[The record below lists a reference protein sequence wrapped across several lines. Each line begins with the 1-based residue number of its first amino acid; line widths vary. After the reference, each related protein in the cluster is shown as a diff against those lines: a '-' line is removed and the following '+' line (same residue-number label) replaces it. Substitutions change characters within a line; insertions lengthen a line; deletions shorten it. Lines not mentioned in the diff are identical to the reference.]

1 MKAWIL
7 AARPKTLPA
16 ALVPVWI
23 GSMPLLIDRTA
34 ETGSWFLFLGTL
46 VSCLCIQIATNLFN
60 DAIDFVKGADTEE
73 RLGPERVTASGLLSR
88 KAVVGGALSFC
99 VLAAIVAIPMVVE
112 RGWLIVVIGTVSLFF
127 SYGYTGGPL
136 PLAYRGFGGLFVILF
151 FGFVAVLGS
160 HFVQTGEW
168 GNKEMWLLAGQCG
181 LYSAV
186 LIAINNLRDRDE
198 DEKTGKRTLA
208 VRFGMKFARLEIAV
222 MGTLASIL
230 IIPVGICSG
239 CSALLSIAF
248 AIFLAVFHLALSWR
262 VFRTEPSAVYN
273 VLLARAALQLL
284 SFAVLTSIM
293 FALK

>member
-1 MKAWIL
+1 M
-7 AARPKTLPA
+7 
-16 ALVPVWI
+16 
-23 GSMPLLIDRTA
+23 
-34 ETGSWFLFLGTL
+34 
-46 VSCLCIQIATNLFN
+46 
-60 DAIDFVKGADTEE
+60 
-73 RLGPERVTASGLLSR
+73 
-88 KAVVGGALSFC
+88 
-99 VLAAIVAIPMVVE
+99 
-112 RGWLIVVIGTVSLFF
+112 
-127 SYGYTGGPL
+127 
-136 PLAYRGFGGLFVILF
+136 
-151 FGFVAVLGS
+151 
-160 HFVQTGEW
+160 
-168 GNKEMWLLAGQCG
+168 
-181 LYSAV
+181 
-186 LIAINNLRDRDE
+186 RDRDE

>member
-1 MKAWIL
+1 
-7 AARPKTLPA
+7 
-16 ALVPVWI
+16 
-23 GSMPLLIDRTA
+23 MPHLQTPHLMVR
-34 ETGSWFLFLGTL
+34 FLEKSNSTKVSNECL
-46 VSCLCIQIATNLFN
+46 SCLWVPGVHKKHSF
-60 DAIDFVKGADTEE
+60 DA
-73 RLGPERVTASGLLSR
+73 PEPRNAQ
-88 KAVVGGALSFC
+88 
-99 VLAAIVAIPMVVE
+99 
-112 RGWLIVVIGTVSLFF
+112 
-127 SYGYTGGPL
+127 
-136 PLAYRGFGGLFVILF
+136 
-151 FGFVAVLGS
+151 FVAVLGS

-239 CSALLSIAF
+239 GSALLSIAF
-248 AIFLAVFHLALSWR
+248 AIFLAVFHLALSLR
-262 VFRTEPSAVYN
+262 VFRTEPSAAYN